1 MMVSCVQTSLGFSQL
16 RSVPKTAEWTLGLSY
31 WLEVDDITGNE
42 IREDNLLEDTIAA
55 DKSFER
61 KGSL

>member
-1 MMVSCVQTSLGFSQL
+1 MTG
-16 RSVPKTAEWTLGLSY
+16 EWTLGLSY
-31 WLEVDDITGNE
+31 WLEVDDVAGNE

-55 DKSFER
+55 DNSSER